1 MMKPTRF
8 QLLKDDYD
16 FVCKQLNEYRKII
29 EQQREENKKLNLE
42 IKIYK
47 RLYELKS

>member
-1 MMKPTRF
+1 MKSIKY
-8 QLLKDDYD
+8 QLLEADYD
-16 FVCKQLNEYRKII
+16 FVRKQLNEYREII
-29 EQQREENKKLNLE
+29 EQQREENRKLNLE

>member
-1 MMKPTRF
+1 MKSIKY
-8 QLLKDDYD
+8 QLLEADYD
-16 FVCKQLNEYRKII
+16 FVCKQLSEYREII
-29 EQQREENKKLNLE
+29 EQQREENRKLNLE